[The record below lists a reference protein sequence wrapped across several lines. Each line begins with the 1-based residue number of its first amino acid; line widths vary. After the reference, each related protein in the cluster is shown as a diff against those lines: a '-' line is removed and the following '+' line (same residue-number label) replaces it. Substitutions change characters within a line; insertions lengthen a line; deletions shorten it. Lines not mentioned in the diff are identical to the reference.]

1 MSFLVLREN
10 RKNYF
15 KQNISSMNLCYMQR
29 KAFQVLVCSEVR
41 LYMYCLALSLFFI
54 IQRN

>member
-29 KAFQVLVCSEVR
+29 KAFQVLGCSEVI